1 MAKVRDRI
9 QNGILGD
16 INPRPSGP
24 APERRPD
31 EKIIGNRTENDEAM
45 DGGSRHDDS
54 KHTGSRD
61 VTEGVTGGLGTEV
74 GGSGNYRQGT
84 GTSGGDIG
92 NRPE

>member
-31 EKIIGNRTENDEAM
+31 ERIVGNEPASQLMGRT
-45 DGGSRHDDS
+45 
-54 KHTGSRD
+54 
-61 VTEGVTGGLGTEV
+61 
-74 GGSGNYRQGT
+74 YRQGFELPQ
-84 GTSGGDIG
+84 IA
-92 NRPE
+92 